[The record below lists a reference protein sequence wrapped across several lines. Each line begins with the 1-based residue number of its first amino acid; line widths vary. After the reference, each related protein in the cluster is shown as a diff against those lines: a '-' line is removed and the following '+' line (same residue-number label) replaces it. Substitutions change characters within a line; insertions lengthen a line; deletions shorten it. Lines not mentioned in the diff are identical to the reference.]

1 MKFAAA
7 ALALA
12 VTCAWGADVTQ
23 RSDSSSGQFTVWC
36 SDTPVRQRIASFAEE
51 VKSQLVQLL
60 GEERN
65 GVRWRTP
72 IVITVER
79 ASTAQRLAPP
89 VEVRPVQSDFGFRI
103 EINVRVGDD
112 PAAVYLEK
120 QIVRAL
126 LIGYAYGPRGLE
138 RGMTFV
144 EAPWWVIEGALQ
156 LFHRR
161 DLGVDTALFKRLIA
175 GGQLPPIAEFL
186 PGKPDDLGPAAL
198 AMDHACAMALVE
210 LLVEQPG
217 GRDSLARLIREWPRG
232 NREPV
237 TALTGAFPT
246 LASEKS
252 LQRWWTLSL
261 ARLAASDRYE
271 GLSLAETDFQ
281 LSANTSITLPIS
293 RDGRRR
299 TFRLTEY
306 REFLKLKG
314 SREALLARQTALVAL
329 NTRAN
334 TLLHPVIAEYEAIVA
349 LLARDKTRGL
359 DARLAQAATDR
370 RNALQR
376 LAQIEDYLNWFEATQ
391 LGVRSDAFRGFL
403 QTAAEIAEREQRG
416 SDQITQYLDQL
427 EREL

>member
-1 MKFAAA
+1 VKLAAA
-7 ALALA
+7 ALAVA
-12 VTCAWGADVTQ
+12 VTCAWGAEPKQ

-36 SDTPVRQRIASFAEE
+36 SDTPVRQRIASFAED
-51 VKSQLVQLL
+51 VKSQLVHLL

-65 GVRWRTP
+65 GARWRTP

-79 ASTAQRLAPP
+79 ASTLQRLALP
-89 VEVRPVQSDFGFRI
+89 VEVRPVQSDFGFKI

-112 PAAVYLEK
+112 PAAVHLEK

-126 LIGYAYGPRGLE
+126 LIGYAYSPRGLE
-138 RGMTFV
+138 RGETFV

-175 GGQLPPIAEFL
+175 TGQLPTIAEFL

-210 LLVEQPG
+210 LLIEQPG

-232 NREPV
+232 SREPV
-237 TALTGAFPT
+237 TALTSAFPT

-281 LSANTSITLPIS
+281 LSAHTCITLPVS

-314 SREALLARQTALVAL
+314 SREALLARQTALIAL
-329 NTRAN
+329 SARAN
-334 TLLHPVIAEYEAIVA
+334 TLLRPVIAEYERIVA

-359 DARLAQAATDR
+359 DARLAQADTDR
-370 RNALQR
+370 RNSIQR

-391 LGVRSDAFRGFL
+391 LGVRSDSFDSFL
-403 QTAAEIAEREQRG
+403 KTAAEIAEREQRG